1 MILIGIT
8 DTQKKKYSAIIPNL
22 QWMCI
27 LAALCVMF
35 SKFLTSRLTMSYF
48 TIIIVTTNR
57 SARHN
62 CSIHQSQAALTRLF
76 FSWAKQANNLK
87 EASNAPFFRDKYV
100 VQNIFYVYKLKFK
113 DTDFFLSPSGIFV
126 SGARDGAQLAEKG
139 TNANY
144 GGSAAERGVGLN
156 LKVWIKVKGN
166 WMGGGHLGVN
176 SVK

>member
-1 MILIGIT
+1 MPQG
-8 DTQKKKYSAIIPNL
+8 S
-22 QWMCI
+22 
-27 LAALCVMF
+27 
-35 SKFLTSRLTMSYF
+35 
-48 TIIIVTTNR
+48 
-57 SARHN
+57 
-62 CSIHQSQAALTRLF
+62 LF
-76 FSWAKQANNLK
+76 FGTEVRWGLLSKLL
-87 EASNAPFFRDKYV
+87 SVLICPYS
-100 VQNIFYVYKLKFK
+100 VYKLKFK

-144 GGSAAERGVGLN
+144 GGSGAAERGVGLN

>member
-1 MILIGIT
+1 MLWFSENLIRYLLHVCLREV
-8 DTQKKKYSAIIPNL
+8 KNNL
-22 QWMCI
+22 
-27 LAALCVMF
+27 F
-35 SKFLTSRLTMSYF
+35 SFKHFTAFLVTVLKFLTY
-48 TIIIVTTNR
+48 
-57 SARHN
+57 
-62 CSIHQSQAALTRLF
+62 AL
-76 FSWAKQANNLK
+76 
-87 EASNAPFFRDKYV
+87 
-100 VQNIFYVYKLKFK
+100 IVYKLKFK

>member
-48 TIIIVTTNR
+48 KIIIVSTNR

-100 VQNIFYVYKLKFK
+100 VQNIFWEARLVYRFTFLETSTPFLLLASQFIIHHLHL
-113 DTDFFLSPSGIFV
+113 FFHHRKPNTLSFLRASF
-126 SGARDGAQLAEKG
+126 
-139 TNANY
+139 
-144 GGSAAERGVGLN
+144 
-156 LKVWIKVKGN
+156 
-166 WMGGGHLGVN
+166 
-176 SVK
+176 

>member
-1 MILIGIT
+1 MILGQLRIG
-8 DTQKKKYSAIIPNL
+8 A
-22 QWMCI
+22 C
-27 LAALCVMF
+27 
-35 SKFLTSRLTMSYF
+35 
-48 TIIIVTTNR
+48 
-57 SARHN
+57 
-62 CSIHQSQAALTRLF
+62 QA
-76 FSWAKQANNLK
+76 K
-87 EASNAPFFRDKYV
+87 NAPLS
-100 VQNIFYVYKLKFK
+100 VYKLKFK